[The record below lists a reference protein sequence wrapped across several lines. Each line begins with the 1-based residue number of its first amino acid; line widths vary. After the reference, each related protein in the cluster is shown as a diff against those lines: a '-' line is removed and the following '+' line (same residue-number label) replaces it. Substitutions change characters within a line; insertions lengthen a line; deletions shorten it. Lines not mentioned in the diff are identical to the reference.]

1 VRTNAR
7 HISATGDVSLF
18 DSRCLHAGDANDSP
32 QRRVA
37 CSSILPVL
45 STRTSTALVWCSS
58 SVPYLPA
65 PHARYFDRDCGFYFQ
80 VLFYCSFI
88 RAEHAPVSTRGT
100 LLDSLRGKYALEEWP
115 EWLS

>member
-1 VRTNAR
+1 MVF
-7 HISATGDVSLF
+7 LF
-18 DSRCLHAGDANDSP
+18 CPLLG
-32 QRRVA
+32 
-37 CSSILPVL
+37 
-45 STRTSTALVWCSS
+45 
-58 SVPYLPA
+58 A